1 MSTQIISDLLVD
13 LSTEQQQLLAG
24 GQDEQ
29 EGLDGDQSEN
39 NESDSKNSS
48 SGCQGFLSFP
58 SPRNQYLFR
67 GTASLRKI

>member
-24 GQDEQ
+24 GQHEQ
-29 EGLDGDQSEN
+29 EGLDGQQSEN
-39 NESDSKNSS
+39 NQSDSENPS

-58 SPRNQYLFR
+58 SPGNQYLIR
-67 GTASLRKI
+67 GTATVRRI